1 MAAFD
6 ASAFRRLQPEAS
18 RVLDNSFSLHRL
30 SHAYLFEGPVGT
42 KKEDAALWFAMR
54 LLCGSKREGMPCLT
68 CKTCKAVA
76 QKNHPNL
83 FWVMPEGDFVKKEQ
97 MRRILAEFSRTALL
111 DLPRVVVIQDA
122 HRMNAESA
130 NTMLKFIEEPTAE
143 AYFVL
148 ITDQIDAMIKT
159 LLSRS
164 QILHFKPIDRH
175 LIESE
180 LKASGVAE
188 RMAILISQYTSDL
201 DQAKKIAVDSAMMEI
216 LDLAV
221 TLFVKALA
229 RKESLVLLF
238 QSKRDLVFAQPERI
252 DFFLTVLTVIQKDIV
267 GLKRHKSGIAVDTV
281 DAELTGAL
289 ARRVSSETALALLD
303 KMLETKARLR
313 FNVNMSLQFDNLILH
328 LERGYSHGT

>member
-1 MAAFD
+1 MDAFD
-6 ASAFRRLQPEAS
+6 VSAFRRLQPEAS
-18 RVLDNSFSLHRL
+18 RVLENSFSLHRL
-30 SHAYLFEGPVGT
+30 SHSYLFEGPIGT
-42 KKEDAALWFAMR
+42 KKEDAAKWFAMR
-54 LLCGSKREGMPCLT
+54 LLCASKVDDQPCLT
-68 CKTCKAVA
+68 CKTCLAVA
-76 QKNHPNL
+76 QAQHPNF
-83 FWVMPEGDFVKKEQ
+83 FWVKPDGDFVKKEQ
-97 MRRILAEFSRTALL
+97 MRRILSEFSRTALL

-175 LIESE
+175 LIEAE
-180 LKASGVAE
+180 LKASGVSD
-188 RMAILISQYTSDL
+188 RMAILIAQYTSDL
-201 DQAKKIAVDSAMMEI
+201 DGAKKLSADPAMMEI

-221 TLFVKALA
+221 TLYVKALA

-238 QSKRDLVFAQPERI
+238 QSKRDLVLASPERI
-252 DFFLTVLTVIQKDIV
+252 DFFLTVLTVIQKDIL
-267 GLKRHKSGIAVDTV
+267 GLKRHKTGIAVDTV

-289 ARRVSSETALALLD
+289 ARRISSEAALALLD

-313 FNVNMSLQFDNLILH
+313 FNVNQSLQFDNLILH

>member
-1 MAAFD
+1 MAEFD
-6 ASAFRRLQPEAS
+6 ANTFRRLQPDAS
-18 RVLDNSFSLHRL
+18 RVLDNSFQLHRL

-54 LLCGSKREGMPCLT
+54 LLCQKKIGDQPCLE
-68 CKTCKAVA
+68 CKTCRSVKE
-76 QKNHPNL
+76 KRHPNL
-83 FWVMPEGDFVKKEQ
+83 FWVMPEGDFVKKDQ
-97 MRRILAEFSRTALL
+97 MRRILSEFSRTALL

-143 AYFVL
+143 AYFIL

-175 LIESE
+175 LIEAE
-180 LKASGVAE
+180 LRSSGVPE
-188 RMAILISQYTSDL
+188 RMAILISQYTADL
-201 DQAKKIAVDSAMMEI
+201 DAAKTIASDASMMEI

-238 QSKRDLVFAQPERI
+238 QSKRDVVFASPERI

-289 ARRVSSETALALLD
+289 ARRISSDAALALLD

-313 FNVNMSLQFDNLILH
+313 FNVNLSLQFDNLILH
-328 LERGYSHGT
+328 LERGYSHGV